1 MSVPWLVIFMLLFM
15 LIRSLSPTQMGQIN
29 ERLKSMRDEPGPATT
44 EEPVATTVAAPGISN
59 LPPPAPAPA
68 PEPNLEAAE
77 ASVSMAESV
86 NPPQAIPPPPP
97 GASTPPSQPSAPR
110 IAELVLA
117 PSANGNFYVRGEIN
131 HQSVL
136 FVVDTGASA
145 VSIPDKLRH
154 RLQLTRGG
162 YLQGATANGI
172 AGMYETQV
180 KSLTIGPLRMK
191 NVAAAL
197 NPGAPDDT
205 VLLGMTALRE
215 VRMVQHNGRMSLQQ
229 EILPEAEEASAPP
242 PPKLKKSVKDC
253 MGANKVINDQVLKCM
268 QGLDEDAEESQTSQ

>member
-15 LIRSLSPTQMGQIN
+15 LIRSLSPTQMGRFA
-29 ERLKSMRDEPGPATT
+29 ERLESMQDEPAPAAT
-44 EEPVATTVAAPGISN
+44 EEPVVTAAPGVSS

-68 PEPNLEAAE
+68 PGPNPETTE

-86 NPPQAIPPPPP
+86 DPPRVIPPSPP
-97 GASTPPSQPSAPR
+97 GASTPPPQPNTPR

-191 NVAAAL
+191 NVAAVL

-229 EILPEAEEASAPP
+229 EVLPEVEEASTPPPP

-268 QGLDEDAEESQTSQ
+268 QGLDEDAEETQTSQ

>member
-15 LIRSLSPTQMGQIN
+15 LIRSLSPTQMGRFT
-29 ERLKSMRDEPGPATT
+29 EGLKSMQDEPGPAAT
-44 EEPVATTVAAPGISN
+44 EEPVVTAAAVAPGVSSV
-59 LPPPAPAPA
+59 PPPA
-68 PEPNLEAAE
+68 PEPNPEVAE

-86 NPPQAIPPPPP
+86 NPPQVIPPSTSGALTPPP
-97 GASTPPSQPSAPR
+97 QPSTPR

-154 RLQLTRGG
+154 TLQLTRGG

-180 KSLTIGPLRMK
+180 KSLTIGPLRLK
-191 NVAAAL
+191 NVAAVL

-229 EILPEAEEASAPP
+229 EILPEVEEASAPP

-268 QGLDEDAEESQTSQ
+268 QGLDADAEENQSSQ